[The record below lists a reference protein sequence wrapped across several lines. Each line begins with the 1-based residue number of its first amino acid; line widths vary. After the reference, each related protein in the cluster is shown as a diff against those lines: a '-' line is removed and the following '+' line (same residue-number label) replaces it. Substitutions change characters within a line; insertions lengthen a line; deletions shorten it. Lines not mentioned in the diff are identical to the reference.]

1 MQMQIKTSDEFFEDF
16 IICNANRD
24 LRSVFS
30 QSIANFLSS
39 NQDEDNAIEL
49 DPEKTLFFGLF

>member
-16 IICNANRD
+16 IICNVNRD

-49 DPEKTLFFGLF
+49 EPEKTLFFGLF